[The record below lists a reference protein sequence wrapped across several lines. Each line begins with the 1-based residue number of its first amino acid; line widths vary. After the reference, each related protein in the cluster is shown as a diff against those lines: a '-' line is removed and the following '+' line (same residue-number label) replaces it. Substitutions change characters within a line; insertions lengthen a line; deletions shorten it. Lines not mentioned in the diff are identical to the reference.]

1 MKVAICTIS
10 TDAYWDKYPSL
21 RKSIDTHFLT
31 KCQVHNFVYTDNPI
45 SNDEMF
51 CIAHLPSPLITLM
64 KFNFLVQQQHILRRF
79 DLLYFIDGDCII
91 VDDIDEEV
99 FPTTDAPIVATKHPW
114 QSYNSEQYDTNPS
127 STAYV
132 LDSGNNHYLQA
143 CFFGGYTNSVL
154 EMATEINEM
163 IKQDLK
169 IRYIAKWFDE
179 SYMNKFLLNK
189 PVKLLSSGYTYPDP
203 KYWHSRPDVK
213 PKIVHQNNFSL
224 S

>member
-189 PVKLLSSGYTYPDP
+189 PVKLLSSGYAYPDP